1 MEIILTIFFIL
12 ISLITCI
19 ILVLCNELKY
29 GLRKEDENERDNN
42 KSFKS

>member
-12 ISLITCI
+12 ISLIACL
-19 ILVLCNELKY
+19 ILVLFNEFKY
-29 GLRKEDENERDNN
+29 ILRKEDENERDNN